1 MVTQSSSTCK
11 TRIRRVDLWCQQHSR
26 INFTN
31 YVFELIVRTPKKSFE
46 DISKRKN
53 QYTRLARLGVHEYLT
68 RHYQNRFYFR
78 TEDVLLR
85 QNQSQDGPRPRSR
98 EERSNFDRFAAW
110 RASRPDVGTD
120 LNFSEGTRP
129 CLIADDIVIKIDE
142 VRMEDPDPLAKLNF
156 YHWHP
161 QVNRQD
167 RSDANKIC
175 LLAHDCIA
183 SCWRAKNFSM

>member
-1 MVTQSSSTCK
+1 V
-11 TRIRRVDLWCQQHSR
+11 
-26 INFTN
+26 
-31 YVFELIVRTPKKSFE
+31 
-46 DISKRKN
+46 
-53 QYTRLARLGVHEYLT
+53 ARLGVHEYLT

-183 SCWRAKNFSM
+183 SCWRAKNFSMLSPVNFSAAWPPREYRDQENVQSTAFARVDCGHHVK

>member
-1 MVTQSSSTCK
+1 V
-11 TRIRRVDLWCQQHSR
+11 
-26 INFTN
+26 
-31 YVFELIVRTPKKSFE
+31 
-46 DISKRKN
+46 
-53 QYTRLARLGVHEYLT
+53 ARLGVHEYLT

-98 EERSNFDRFAAW
+98 EERNNFDRFAAW
-110 RASRPDVGTD
+110 RTSRPDVGTD

-129 CLIADDIVIKIDE
+129 CLIADDTVIKIDE

-161 QVNRQD
+161 NKLIAKIAVMQIKYVFWLMTASRVAGGQRIFRCDRRSTFRPLARRGSPGTRKMSNR
-167 RSDANKIC
+167 RLPPWS
-175 LLAHDCIA
+175 IA
-183 SCWRAKNFSM
+183 ATTSSRFPPWYCRWRADSLLQM